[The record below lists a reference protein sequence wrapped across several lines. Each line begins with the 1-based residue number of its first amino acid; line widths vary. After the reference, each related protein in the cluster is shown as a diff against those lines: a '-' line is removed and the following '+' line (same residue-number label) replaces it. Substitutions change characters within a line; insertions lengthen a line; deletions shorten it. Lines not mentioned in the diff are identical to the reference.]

1 MSIDEP
7 PPNGLDYVKLQVR
20 TEHADFRKRCAR
32 ATYIPSSWNRVA
44 QNYSAIFHLN
54 IMSSNRLFRFPKPE
68 WLNSPNTRT
77 AGVYAAG
84 ALVRPISL
92 TMIEIFR

>member
-1 MSIDEP
+1 M
-7 PPNGLDYVKLQVR
+7 
-20 TEHADFRKRCAR
+20 T
-32 ATYIPSSWNRVA
+32 
-44 QNYSAIFHLN
+44 
-54 IMSSNRLFRFPKPE
+54 SNRLFRFPKPE

-92 TMIEIFR
+92 TIIEIFR